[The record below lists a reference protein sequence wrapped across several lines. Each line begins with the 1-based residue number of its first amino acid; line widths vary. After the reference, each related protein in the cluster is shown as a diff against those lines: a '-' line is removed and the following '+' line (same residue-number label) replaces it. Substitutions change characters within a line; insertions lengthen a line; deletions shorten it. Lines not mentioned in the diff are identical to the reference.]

1 MKLKKSA
8 EVVVIGGG
16 VAGCSVAYH
25 LVKRGCNDVVLLER
39 SELTSG
45 STWHAA
51 GNTHVL
57 QDNAN
62 LSKLHY
68 YTIKLYPELEE
79 ETGQSCGIHKVG
91 GLYLSTTQ
99 ERHDQ
104 IRIQASKAKYLGLEF
119 DMISLEDVH
128 ELNPLINL
136 DGVYSAMFE
145 PNEAHID
152 PSGVTN
158 AYAAGARNGGATIYR
173 NCPVTATRQ
182 QSNGGWI
189 VETPQGT
196 IESRYLVNCAGLWG
210 REVGRLAGLKL
221 PLMTMEHQ
229 YFVTE
234 NIPEIEALDMEFPLI
249 HDNDGE
255 YYMRQEGKGLLVGAY
270 EKDGR
275 HWAVDGTPE
284 DFGHE
289 LLPDDL
295 ERVLDNVQRA
305 MNRMPC
311 LETAGIKRVVN
322 GPMIWTPD
330 LLPLFGAVPQLSN
343 YFLIGGLIP
352 GFSIGG
358 GLGLMMA
365 EWILDGQPSLD
376 LWPIDVARFGDWVT
390 DDYVLATT
398 ADNYQSRFRIFF
410 PYEERTAGR
419 PVRTRLAWEDQK
431 REGAYFGAQFGW
443 EVPMW
448 FAPPGIEPVE
458 NFSFRRTE
466 SFEHVAQE
474 CRNVRTNVGLLDTSA
489 YAKFIVEGPRA
500 LEWLDGLTTNRLPS
514 LHRMALIP
522 MVHEGGGVVADFTV
536 ARLEEEKFL
545 LIGGGVAENN
555 HWRWFRKHAFGTGVD
570 ITSMSV
576 DWVGMSISGPRSR
589 ELMELLTGEDFS
601 HEAQRFMGVR
611 KMTIASTETWVLRV
625 AFTGELGYEFYFPAE
640 HQLEVLQFVL
650 DRGERF
656 RLQQLGSRALLTLRL
671 EKGFGSWGRE
681 YTTEYNPYESR
692 LDRFV
697 KLDKGEFV
705 GRDFLVEA
713 NNAPPRWLLS
723 CFTVDVDEQ
732 DAVGGEPILHDGEVV
747 GIVSSGAFGHTVG
760 RSIAL
765 GYIPPDRLDGGQFTI
780 EIIGKPKSATL
791 VTEPLVDPEGL
802 RMRS

>member
-1 MKLKKSA
+1 MKLKNFA
-8 EVVVIGGG
+8 EVVIIGGG

-25 LVKRGCNDVVLLER
+25 LAKRGCKDVVLLER

-79 ETGQSCGIHKVG
+79 ETGQSCGVHKVG
-91 GLYLSTTQ
+91 GLYLATTQ

-119 DMISLEDVH
+119 DMISLDDVH
-128 ELNPLINL
+128 ELNPLLNL

-158 AYAAGARNGGATIYR
+158 AYAAGARKGGTTIYR
-173 NCPVTATRQ
+173 NCPVTATTQ
-182 QSNGGWI
+182 QPNGGWI
-189 VETPQGT
+189 VDTPEGQ
-196 IESRYLVNCAGLWG
+196 IECRYLVNCAGLWG

-234 NIPEIEALDMEFPLI
+234 NIPEIEALDREFPLI

-275 HWAVDGTPE
+275 HWAVDGTPM

-295 ERVLDNVQRA
+295 DRVLDNVARA

-330 LLPLFGAVPQLSN
+330 LFPLFGKVPHLAN
-343 YFLIGGLIP
+343 YFIIGGLIP

-365 EWILDGQPSLD
+365 EWILDGQPSID

-390 DDYVLATT
+390 DDYVLAST
-398 ADNYQSRFRIFF
+398 ADNYQTRFRIFF

-419 PVRTRLAWEDQK
+419 PIRTRPIYEKQK
-431 REGAYFGAQFGW
+431 DDRAYFGAQYGW

-448 FAPPGIEPVE
+448 FAPPGVEPNE
-458 NFSFRRTE
+458 TFSFRRTE
-466 SFEHVAQE
+466 SFEHVAEE
-474 CRNVRTNVGLLDTSA
+474 CKTIRSQAGLLDTSA

-500 LEWLDGLTTNRLPS
+500 LEWLDGLTTNKLPS

-522 MVHEGGGVVADFTV
+522 MVHEKGGVVADFTV
-536 ARLEEEKFL
+536 ARLEDEKFL

-555 HWRWFRKHAFGTGVD
+555 HWRWFKKHAFASGVQ

-576 DWVGMSISGPRSR
+576 DWTGMSISGPRSR
-589 ELMELLTGEDFS
+589 ELMETLTGEDFS
-601 HEAQRFMGVR
+601 ADAQRFMAIR
-611 KMTIASTETWVLRV
+611 NMKIAGADAWVLRV

-640 HQLEVLQFVL
+640 HQVEVLQQVL
-650 DRGERF
+650 DHGKSVG
-656 RLQQLGSRALLTLRL
+656 LKQIGSRALLSLRL

-681 YTTEYNPYESR
+681 YTTEYNPFESR

-697 KLDKGEFV
+697 KLDKGEFI
-705 GRDFLVEA
+705 GRDCLLKLHNET
-713 NNAPPRWLLS
+713 PRWLLS
-723 CFTVDVDEQ
+723 CFTIDVDDQ
-732 DAVGGEPILHDGEVV
+732 DAVGGEPILCDGEVV

-760 RSIAL
+760 KSIAL
-765 GYIPPDRLDGGQFTI
+765 GFVPPDRLNGGQFTV
-780 EIIGKPKSATL
+780 EIISDPKTAHL
-791 VTEPLVDPEGL
+791 VTEPLVDPKGL